1 MIVHS
6 RWHAFVLFPRL
17 VMQKLSDVQAKKTR
31 LGSEWC
37 LFTISEAFE
46 CMCVFRVRNGLN
58 NSTKAAKT
66 SLSSLTLVF
75 LAFSIHLFFQ
85 CQTEKTVIALV
96 SL

>member
-1 MIVHS
+1 
-6 RWHAFVLFPRL
+6 
-17 VMQKLSDVQAKKTR
+17 MQKLSDVQAKKTR

-66 SLSSLTLVF
+66 SLLSNSSF
-75 LAFSIHLFFQ
+75 LAFSMHLLFQ
-85 CQTEKTVIALV
+85 C
-96 SL
+96 